1 MELPF
6 SARQRLCVPMLE
18 RIEVLTGPE
27 RGALGAFGRSAGEA
41 PDRFL
46 VGLAVLGLLWNSRR
60 SSHSSASFYVIS
72 RGRCVTV
79 DPRDSAVGLGGCR
92 P

>member
-6 SARQRLCVPMLE
+6 SAPQRLCVPMLE

-41 PDRFL
+41 ADRFL

-60 SSHSSASFYVIS
+60 SSHSSVSFTSFRVGAASPWI
-72 RGRCVTV
+72 RGTR
-79 DPRDSAVGLGGCR
+79 RWL
-92 P
+92 